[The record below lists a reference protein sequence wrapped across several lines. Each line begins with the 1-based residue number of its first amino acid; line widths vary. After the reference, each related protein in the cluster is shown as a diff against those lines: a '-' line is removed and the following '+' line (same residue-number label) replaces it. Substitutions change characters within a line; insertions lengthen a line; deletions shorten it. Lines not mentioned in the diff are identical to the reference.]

1 MLKKLVMIRKHAGE
15 EYHIY
20 VNLPQYH
27 GETGIFGLEQDAYVS
42 IETPEN
48 CFGYS
53 DTVLFDKRYGR
64 PYTLNRYLPP
74 YILKALTR
82 QTEKLRDTIDYN
94 VHELYT
100 REEWA
105 VRCGNI
111 EEWEKKHKAL
121 YPEIKIRYATK

>member
-64 PYTLNRYLPP
+64 PYTLS
-74 YILKALTR
+74 
-82 QTEKLRDTIDYN
+82 
-94 VHELYT
+94 
-100 REEWA
+100 
-105 VRCGNI
+105 GNI
-111 EEWEKKHKAL
+111 EEWEKKHMSL